1 MQIAILK
8 PGKTVMTKR
17 LEDHSCQK
25 TLAKTNQFFR
35 ARPLRF
41 GQVEAL
47 SGLLPPDLRAALCIA
62 DLDLLVCEK
71 DTLMH
76 AKDSFLNKSCKQ
88 SLLSCVQ

>member
-1 MQIAILK
+1 M
-8 PGKTVMTKR
+8 PKR
-17 LEDHSCQK
+17 LADHSHLK
-25 TLAKTNQFFR
+25 TLAKTNHFFR
-35 ARPLRF
+35 ARSLRF

-47 SGLLPPDLRAALCIA
+47 SGLLPPDLRAALYIA

-76 AKDSFLNKSCKQ
+76 TKDPFLNKACKQ

>member
-1 MQIAILK
+1 MECVQIIVPK

-17 LEDHSCQK
+17 LEDHSHLK
-25 TLAKTNQFFR
+25 TLAKTNQFSR
-35 ARPLRF
+35 ARSLRF

-47 SGLLPPDLRAALCIA
+47 SCLLPPDLPAALCIA

-76 AKDSFLNKSCKQ
+76 AKDPFLSKACK
-88 SLLSCVQ
+88 